1 MVLKIECFAD
11 DPTGCV
17 GRPSCKQDLVDLFY
31 APMWIFLLEIREKNL
46 MFGMRSHARRMKL
59 KHIQFRS
66 HFQWNLFNDMRKFFG
81 HFVTV
86 GHSGGNSW
94 SC

>member
-31 APMWIFLLEIREKNL
+31 APMWIFLLEIREQNL
-46 MFGMRSHARRMKL
+46 LFGMRSHARRMKL
-59 KHIQFRS
+59 RTY
-66 HFQWNLFNDMRKFFG
+66 N
-81 HFVTV
+81 
-86 GHSGGNSW
+86 SGVISNGIYLTTCGNFLVIL
-94 SC
+94 